1 MNWLDLVFIALV
13 IVCGV
18 MGTWLGLIRAA
29 FGVLGVVF
37 GILIAGQMS
46 DDLGGLYAEYI
57 SNEAIANVTAYGLI
71 ILASLVASRLL
82 TIVVRRLV
90 YMLFLGWADRLAG
103 LAMGLIAGAAI
114 SAAAITGLAGLTYKS
129 DLIDK
134 GFAAGVFLNKADAV
148 EVRKDLERTLIDSAL
163 VGVFLGVTDKL
174 PANAIGFVPSNFM
187 AALEMLEVQTDS

>member
-1 MNWLDLVFIALV
+1 MNWLDLVFIASV
-13 IVCGV
+13 IGCGV
-18 MGTWLGLIRAA
+18 VGTWLGLIRAA

-37 GILIAGQMS
+37 GVLIAGQMS

-57 SNEAIANVTAYGLI
+57 SNETIANVTAYGLI
-71 ILASLVASRLL
+71 MLASLIASRLL
-82 TIVVRRLV
+82 TIFVRRLV

-148 EVRKDLERTLIDSAL
+148 EVRQDLERTLIDSAL

-187 AALEMLEVQTDS
+187 VALEMLDVRADS

>member
-13 IVCGV
+13 IGCGV
-18 MGTWLGLIRAA
+18 AGAWLGLIRAT

-46 DDLGGLYAEYI
+46 ADLGGLYAESI

-71 ILASLVASRLL
+71 IVASLIAFRLL

-90 YMLFLGWADRLAG
+90 YMLFLGWVDKVAG

-129 DLIDK
+129 DLIDR
-134 GFAAGVFLNKADAV
+134 GFAVGVFQNKADAV
-148 EVRKDLERTLIDSAL
+148 EVKENLERTLIDSAL

-174 PANAIGFVPSNFM
+174 PANAVGFVPSNFM
-187 AALEMLEVQTDS
+187 VALEMLEVRTDS